1 MAKFPIADGA
11 GFSSDDEI
19 SEALA
24 QPSFGKFFS
33 DHSAY
38 AKWTP
43 ETGWHDHALVGRDAL
58 NLHPGT
64 AALHYGQE
72 IFEGLKAFR
81 HANGSVWIFRP
92 EMNAARFAASARRM
106 AMAELP
112 EEDFLASVIELVAT
126 DHAWVPDGDGERS
139 LYLRPFMF
147 ASETLIGVRSAAE
160 YTYMVIATPASP
172 FYPEPLK
179 LWVTPDYSRTA
190 TGGTGMAKCGGNYAA
205 SMAAEAQAHENGCGQ
220 VLWLDSAT
228 RTHIEEGGTMN
239 FFVVTRDGE
248 LVTPSLDGNILAGV
262 TRDSLLKLAEF
273 HDLRPVERELPLTQ
287 VCEQIKAGQITE
299 AFACGTAAVVSP
311 VIGLKAPDFEVSVRD
326 GKPGEKTLELRGHLT
341 GIQLGNRKDTFG
353 WLTRVR

>member
-1 MAKFPIADGA
+1 MAFPIAEGA
-11 GFSSDDEI
+11 GFSSPEEI

-24 QPSFGKFFS
+24 KPSFGKYFS
-33 DHSAY
+33 DHSAL
-38 AKWTP
+38 ARWSP
-43 ETGWHDHALVGRDAL
+43 EKGWHDRALIGRESL
-58 NLHPGT
+58 QLHPGT

-81 HANGSVWIFRP
+81 HADDSVWIFRP

-106 AMAELP
+106 AMAPLP
-112 EEDFLASVIELVAT
+112 EQDFLDSVLELVSA
-126 DHAWVPDGDGERS
+126 DKAWVPNGDGERS

-147 ASETLIGVRSAAE
+147 ASETLIGVRAAAE

-190 TGGTGMAKCGGNYAA
+190 SGGTGMAKCGGNYAA

-228 RTHIEEGGTMN
+228 RTNIEEGGTMN
-239 FFVVTRDGE
+239 FFVVTKDDE
-248 LVTPSLDGNILAGV
+248 LVTPALDGNILAGV

-273 HDLRPVERELPLTQ
+273 HDLKPVERELALAE
-287 VCEQIKAGQITE
+287 VCEQISSGQITE

-311 VIGLKAPDFEVSVRD
+311 VIGLKAPDFEVSVGD
-326 GKPGEKTLELRGHLT
+326 GKPGEKTMALREHLT
-341 GIQLGNRKDTFG
+341 GIQLGKREDTFG
-353 WLTRVR
+353 WLTPVA